1 MIKSFNSDPFKV
13 IFRIYTSCQKHCVI
27 AESHCYV
34 YCHSQY
40 FNISILDIYIYI
52 SSSKNG
58 TEIKF
63 INLNSL
69 KSCRLLSA
77 YERYRPVLN
86 KSLLPRSIFQDH
98 LFNTRFIVIFEIELK
113 LIPLI

>member
-40 FNISILDIYIYI
+40 FNISILDIYIYV

-77 YERYRPVLN
+77 NERYRPVL
-86 KSLLPRSIFQDH
+86 SRSIFQDDFH
-98 LFNTRFIVIFEIELK
+98 SVLSLK
-113 LIPLI
+113 WN